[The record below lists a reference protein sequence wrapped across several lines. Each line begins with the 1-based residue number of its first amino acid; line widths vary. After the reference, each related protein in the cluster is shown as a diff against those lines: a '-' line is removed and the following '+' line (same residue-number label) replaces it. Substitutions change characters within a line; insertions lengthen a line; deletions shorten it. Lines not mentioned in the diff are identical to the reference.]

1 MVELLIRNSPVGNI
15 KAIIFDKDGTLSNS
29 EKHLL
34 ELAKTRINFSE
45 NKFKKLKLNKL
56 KRWLLKKLLTYVYGF
71 NKNFLS
77 ANDTLAIASREQ
89 NIISTATII
98 TLFGF
103 DWFTSLST
111 GQEIFDEVDI
121 FLSNKNDNI
130 HTKGL

>member
-45 NKFKKLKLNKL
+45 NKFKKFKLNKL